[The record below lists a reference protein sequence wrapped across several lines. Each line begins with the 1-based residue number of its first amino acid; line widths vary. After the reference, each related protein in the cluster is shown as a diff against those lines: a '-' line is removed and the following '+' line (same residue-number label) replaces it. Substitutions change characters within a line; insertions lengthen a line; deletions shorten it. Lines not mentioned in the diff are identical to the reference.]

1 MGASKHLRGTRIVLA
16 IAAATTVIATAAPFA
31 SADPIASASGSAF
44 TALQPPFTEE
54 TFATSGSFLGVSH
67 SRPTVMS
74 GLMSAHPPAVRCTA
88 SLRLRPL
95 ARVGRPCT
103 RRRWCL
109 VMLGAA

>member
-54 TFATSGSFLGVSH
+54 TFATSGSFLGGVAFAPNGDVWADECAS
-67 SRPTVMS
+67 S
-74 GLMSAHPPAVRCTA
+74 GS
-88 SLRLRPL
+88 SLQLL
-95 ARVGRPCT
+95 CDFDH
-103 RRRWCL
+103 
-109 VMLGAA
+109 